1 MRILAVITTILLAAV
16 SCKSSNPAA
25 THEVVMK
32 DFSFSPE
39 SLNVSVADTVT
50 WVNDGAVDHTTT
62 SGEVGSPDGKWDSG
76 VMAPGADFTHV
87 FTTAGNFHYYC
98 ALHGASYGMKG
109 VIAVH

>member
-1 MRILAVITTILLAAV
+1 MRIVAALTVLLLAFA
-16 SCKSSNPAA
+16 CKSSTPSANQVA
-25 THEVVMK
+25 MR
-32 DFSFSPE
+32 DFAFSPE
-39 SLNVSVADTVT
+39 SLNVSVGDKVT

-76 VMAPGADFTHV
+76 VIAPGGSYSHAFTA
-87 FTTAGNFHYYC
+87 AGNFHYYC